1 MIIPG
6 SCAIDCTR
14 MIERRLYKAA
24 LNATQAYAIL
34 NGMAGRLDADL
45 VRTFQP
51 VAVAFGSAETN
62 LAHQG

>member
-1 MIIPG
+1 
-6 SCAIDCTR
+6 